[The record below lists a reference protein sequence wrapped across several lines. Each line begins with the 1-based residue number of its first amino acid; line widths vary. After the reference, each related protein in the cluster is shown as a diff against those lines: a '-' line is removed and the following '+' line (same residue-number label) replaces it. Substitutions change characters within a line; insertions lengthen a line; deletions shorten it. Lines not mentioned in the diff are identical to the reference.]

1 MGSSSIPGMGGVDR
15 TEKQDFKLSIPG
27 LDVQVLTGVYRG
39 GGVDFFSNFPD
50 IL

>member
-27 LDVQVLTGVYRG
+27 LDVQVLIGVYIG
-39 GGVDFFSNFPD
+39 GGGRSPS
-50 IL
+50 